1 MIHSFLFL
9 FNEKESDVTL
19 GKKII
24 PIELVDDF
32 QEAGLGESTK
42 RNERLIKRP
51 SIKEEIK
58 NDSKLMTTVEKY
70 STISSVDFIKQNE
83 ISSIPLEKVLLDSLK
98 IIDRSLLNDKNKI
111 DLKLALEISIQS
123 IQSEFGKFSNLFST
137 IITVS
142 PLLGLLGTVLGLINS
157 FSFIKLGESGVNAQE
172 VTGGISEALISTATG
187 LIIAIITLIF
197 SNYFNSLWRKQN
209 SILNQYCGRF
219 EMLYRTNKL

>member
-1 MIHSFLFL
+1 MWPLLFISIASL
-9 FNEKESDVTL
+9 ACIFERIAYWKDV
-19 GKKII
+19 
-24 PIELVDDF
+24 
-32 QEAGLGESTK
+32 
-42 RNERLIKRP
+42 
-51 SIKEEIK
+51 IK
-58 NDSKLMTTVEKY
+58 NTDSKLMITVEKY

-83 ISSIPLEKVLLDSLK
+83 ISSIPLEKVLLDSLQ
-98 IIDRSLLNDKNKI
+98 IIDRSLLTDKNTI

-137 IITVS
+137 VITVS

>member
-1 MIHSFLFL
+1 MFDLFKSGGIVMWPL
-9 FNEKESDVTL
+9 LLISITSLACIFERIAYWKDV
-19 GKKII
+19 
-24 PIELVDDF
+24 
-32 QEAGLGESTK
+32 
-42 RNERLIKRP
+42 IK
-51 SIKEEIK
+51 K
-58 NDSKLMTTVEKY
+58 NDSKLMITVEKY
-70 STISSVDFIKQNE
+70 STISSVDFTKQNE

-219 EMLYRTNKL
+219 EMLYSTNK

>member
-1 MIHSFLFL
+1 MFDLFKSGGIVMWPLL
-9 FNEKESDVTL
+9 FISITSLACIFERIAYWKDV
-19 GKKII
+19 
-24 PIELVDDF
+24 
-32 QEAGLGESTK
+32 
-42 RNERLIKRP
+42 IK
-51 SIKEEIK
+51 K
-58 NDSKLMTTVEKY
+58 NDSKLMITVEKY
-70 STISSVDFIKQNE
+70 STISSLDCTKQNE

-98 IIDRSLLNDKNKI
+98 IIDRSLLTDKNSI

>member
-1 MIHSFLFL
+1 MWPLLFISITSL
-9 FNEKESDVTL
+9 ACIFERFAYWNEAFVNN
-19 GKKII
+19 GKK
-24 PIELVDDF
+24 
-32 QEAGLGESTK
+32 
-42 RNERLIKRP
+42 LI
-51 SIKEEIK
+51 
-58 NDSKLMTTVEKY
+58 LTVEKY
-70 STISSVDFIKQNE
+70 SSKCSVDYIKQNQ
-83 ISSIPLEKVLLDSLK
+83 ISSIPLETVLLDALK
-98 IIDRSLLNDKNKI
+98 IIDQSHVNDKKNI
-111 DLKLALEISIQS
+111 DIKLALEISIQS
-123 IQSEFGKFSNLFST
+123 VQSEFGKFSNLFST

-197 SNYFNSLWRKQN
+197 ANYFNSLWRKQN

>member
-1 MIHSFLFL
+1 MFELFKSGGIIMWPL
-9 FNEKESDVTL
+9 LLISITSLACIFERIVYWKDV
-19 GKKII
+19 
-24 PIELVDDF
+24 
-32 QEAGLGESTK
+32 
-42 RNERLIKRP
+42 IK
-51 SIKEEIK
+51 K
-58 NDSKLMTTVEKY
+58 NDSELMITVEKY
-70 STISSVDFIKQNE
+70 STNSSFDFIKQNE

-98 IIDRSLLNDKNKI
+98 IIDRRLLNDKNNI

-123 IQSEFGKFSNLFST
+123 IQSDFGKFSNLFST

-187 LIIAIITLIF
+187 LIIAVITLIF
-197 SNYFNSLWRKQN
+197 SNYFNSLWRKEN

-219 EMLYRTNKL
+219 EMLYKRNY

>member
-1 MIHSFLFL
+1 MFDLFKSGGIVMWPL
-9 FNEKESDVTL
+9 LLISITSLACIFERIAYWKDV
-19 GKKII
+19 
-24 PIELVDDF
+24 
-32 QEAGLGESTK
+32 
-42 RNERLIKRP
+42 IK
-51 SIKEEIK
+51 K
-58 NDSKLMTTVEKY
+58 NDSKLMITVEKY
-70 STISSVDFIKQNE
+70 ANISSVDFPKQNG
-83 ISSIPLEKVLLDSLK
+83 ISSIPLEKVLLDSLR
-98 IIDRSLLNDKNKI
+98 IIDRSFLIDKNSI

-123 IQSEFGKFSNLFST
+123 IQSDFGKFSNLFST

-157 FSFIKLGESGVNAQE
+157 FSFLKLGESGVNAQE

>member
-1 MIHSFLFL
+1 MFDLFKSGGIIMWPL
-9 FNEKESDVTL
+9 LLISITSLACIFERIVYWKDV
-19 GKKII
+19 
-24 PIELVDDF
+24 
-32 QEAGLGESTK
+32 
-42 RNERLIKRP
+42 IK
-51 SIKEEIK
+51 K
-58 NDSKLMTTVEKY
+58 NDSELMITVEKY

-98 IIDRSLLNDKNKI
+98 IIDRSLLTDKNSI

>member
-1 MIHSFLFL
+1 MWPLLLISITSLACIF
-9 FNEKESDVTL
+9 ERIAYWKDV
-19 GKKII
+19 
-24 PIELVDDF
+24 
-32 QEAGLGESTK
+32 
-42 RNERLIKRP
+42 IK
-51 SIKEEIK
+51 K
-58 NDSKLMTTVEKY
+58 NDSKLMITVEKY
-70 STISSVDFIKQNE
+70 STISSVDLTKQNE
-83 ISSIPLEKVLLDSLK
+83 ISSIPLEKVLLDSLR
-98 IIDRSLLNDKNKI
+98 IIDRSLLIDKNSI

-172 VTGGISEALISTATG
+172 VTGGVSEALISTATG

-197 SNYFNSLWRKQN
+197 SNYFNSLWKKQN

-219 EMLYRTNKL
+219 EMLYRTNKT

>member
-1 MIHSFLFL
+1 MFDLFKSGGIVMWPL
-9 FNEKESDVTL
+9 LLISITSLACIFERIAYWKDV
-19 GKKII
+19 
-24 PIELVDDF
+24 
-32 QEAGLGESTK
+32 
-42 RNERLIKRP
+42 IK
-51 SIKEEIK
+51 K
-58 NDSKLMTTVEKY
+58 NDSKLMMTVEKY
-70 STISSVDFIKQNE
+70 STISSVDFTKQNE
-83 ISSIPLEKVLLDSLK
+83 TSSIPLEKVLLDSLK
-98 IIDRSLLNDKNKI
+98 IIDRSLLTDKNSI

>member
-1 MIHSFLFL
+1 MFDLFKSGGIVMWPL
-9 FNEKESDVTL
+9 LLISISSLACIFERIAYWKDV
-19 GKKII
+19 
-24 PIELVDDF
+24 
-32 QEAGLGESTK
+32 
-42 RNERLIKRP
+42 IK
-51 SIKEEIK
+51 K
-58 NDSKLMTTVEKY
+58 NDSKLMITVEKY
-70 STISSVDFIKQNE
+70 STISSLDFTKQNE

>member
-1 MIHSFLFL
+1 MFDLFKSGGIVMWPL
-9 FNEKESDVTL
+9 LLISITSLACIFERIAYWKDV
-19 GKKII
+19 
-24 PIELVDDF
+24 
-32 QEAGLGESTK
+32 
-42 RNERLIKRP
+42 IK
-51 SIKEEIK
+51 K
-58 NDSKLMTTVEKY
+58 NDSKLMIIVEKY

-98 IIDRSLLNDKNKI
+98 IIDRSLLTDKNSI

>member
-1 MIHSFLFL
+1 MFDLFKSGGIVMWPL
-9 FNEKESDVTL
+9 LLISITSLACIFERIAYWKDV
-19 GKKII
+19 I
-24 PIELVDDF
+24 
-32 QEAGLGESTK
+32 
-42 RNERLIKRP
+42 R
-51 SIKEEIK
+51 K
-58 NDSKLMTTVEKY
+58 NDSKLMITVEKY
-70 STISSVDFIKQNE
+70 STISSVDFTKQNE

-98 IIDRSLLNDKNKI
+98 IIDRSLLNDKNPI

>member
-1 MIHSFLFL
+1 MFDLFKSGGIVMWPL
-9 FNEKESDVTL
+9 LLISITSLACIFERIAYWKDV
-19 GKKII
+19 
-24 PIELVDDF
+24 
-32 QEAGLGESTK
+32 
-42 RNERLIKRP
+42 IK
-51 SIKEEIK
+51 K
-58 NDSKLMTTVEKY
+58 NDSKLMITVEKY
-70 STISSVDFIKQNE
+70 STISSVDFTKQNE

-98 IIDRSLLNDKNKI
+98 IIDRSLLNDKNSI

-219 EMLYRTNKL
+219 EMLYRTNKLQ

>member
-1 MIHSFLFL
+1 MWPLLLISITSLACIF
-9 FNEKESDVTL
+9 ERIAYWKDV
-19 GKKII
+19 
-24 PIELVDDF
+24 
-32 QEAGLGESTK
+32 
-42 RNERLIKRP
+42 IK
-51 SIKEEIK
+51 K
-58 NDSKLMTTVEKY
+58 NDSKLMITVEKY
-70 STISSVDFIKQNE
+70 STISSVDFTKQNE

-98 IIDRSLLNDKNKI
+98 IIDRSLLIDKNSI

>member
-1 MIHSFLFL
+1 MWPLLLISITSLACIF
-9 FNEKESDVTL
+9 ERIAYWKDV
-19 GKKII
+19 I
-24 PIELVDDF
+24 
-32 QEAGLGESTK
+32 
-42 RNERLIKRP
+42 R
-51 SIKEEIK
+51 K
-58 NDSKLMTTVEKY
+58 NDSKLMITVEKY
-70 STISSVDFIKQNE
+70 STISSVDFTKQNE

-98 IIDRSLLNDKNKI
+98 IINRSLLTDKNTI

-219 EMLYRTNKL
+219 EMLYRINKL

>member
-1 MIHSFLFL
+1 MFDLFKSGGIVMWPL
-9 FNEKESDVTL
+9 LLISITSLACIFERIVYWKDV
-19 GKKII
+19 
-24 PIELVDDF
+24 
-32 QEAGLGESTK
+32 
-42 RNERLIKRP
+42 IK
-51 SIKEEIK
+51 K
-58 NDSKLMTTVEKY
+58 NDSKLMITVEKY
-70 STISSVDFIKQNE
+70 STISSVDFIKQND

-98 IIDRSLLNDKNKI
+98 IIDRSLLIDKNSI

>member
-1 MIHSFLFL
+1 MFDLFKSGGIVMWPL
-9 FNEKESDVTL
+9 LLISITSLACIFERIAYWKDV
-19 GKKII
+19 
-24 PIELVDDF
+24 
-32 QEAGLGESTK
+32 
-42 RNERLIKRP
+42 IK
-51 SIKEEIK
+51 K
-58 NDSKLMTTVEKY
+58 NDSKLMITVEKY
-70 STISSVDFIKQNE
+70 STISSVDFTKQNE

-98 IIDRSLLNDKNKI
+98 IIDRSLLTDKNSI

-219 EMLYRTNKL
+219 EMLYRNNILNK